1 MSASGGFHPFKDGTF
16 PDNPNPT
23 DSTGEQVGLAPPAA
37 ATAARVATG
46 SGAASSGYVTTAMA
60 PPLEPRRAS
69 RRSRRAAG
77 APPQTQARPAA
88 VYDTGGISSGSEGK
102 PGSGMKRI
110 NSLELFDFSFDEAS
124 PTAKNGADPGGAFSD
139 QEIPYI

>member
-23 DSTGEQVGLAPPAA
+23 DSTGEQVSLAPSAA

-60 PPLEPRRAS
+60 PTLEPRRAS
-69 RRSRRAAG
+69 RRSRR
-77 APPQTQARPAA
+77 ARPAA
-88 VYDTGGISSGSEGK
+88 VYDTGGISSGSESK